1 MSRQDLESVE
11 AACRNA
17 GKTHMPDVVER
28 ANAELI
34 RAATTKAEG
43 CLMAAFKEEQDPGQL
58 RLRVQSEIR
67 ALRMQRPCFTP
78 WY

>member
-1 MSRQDLESVE
+1 
-11 AACRNA
+11 
-17 GKTHMPDVVER
+17 MPDVVER

-43 CLMAAFKEEQDPGQL
+43 CLIAAFKEEQDPGQL

-67 ALRMQRPCFTP
+67 ALRNEGGDEKTLLHPLVLRRALAALSMR
-78 WY
+78 